1 MKLTKLL
8 AMSAVVACGLTL
20 ASCGGSAKEVT
31 VGIGYSGSF
40 AESYGNMQL
49 DLSAAMVSFEADGTI
64 VDARIDVVQVKVGAN
79 EAKDGL
85 ELKNTN
91 VVDGSVTTKL
101 ELGKDYNMK
110 GSSGIGKEVDA
121 QIEAFAD
128 WCVGK
133 KYNEIAGQLIP
144 GSGHGT
150 AVHEELTSS
159 VTITVDAF
167 VAAIES
173 AWENRS
179 ATAYTVSKDAKIGI
193 AMKSGLAFN
202 YGNPTKEISI
212 DVAGT
217 VVEGGKVVASAI
229 DAIVYPVAIAED
241 GTMSTDTASKYI
253 GSDGL
258 VISKKTLGDDYAM
271 KPASPVGKE
280 WWEQAAIIEAAAIG
294 KTSAEISALVKNEG
308 DLVGATMTLD
318 SYTAMLAKSA
328 TYAEKDVIGPQA

>member
-1 MKLTKLL
+1 MKLNKLL

-20 ASCGGSAKEVT
+20 ASCGGSKEVT

-40 AESYGNMQL
+40 SESYGNMQL

-110 GSSGIGKEVDA
+110 GSSAIGVEVDS

-128 WCVGK
+128 WVVGK
-133 KYNEIAGQLIP
+133 KYNEIASSLIP
-144 GSGHGT
+144 GSGHGIAPHADLAST
-150 AVHEELTSS
+150 C
-159 VTITVDAF
+159 TITVDAF

-173 AWENRS
+173 AWANRS
-179 ATAYTVSKDAKIGI
+179 SSAYTVSKDAKIGI
-193 AMKSGLAFN
+193 AMKSGLAYN

-241 GTMSTDTASKYI
+241 GTMSTDTSSKYI
-253 GSDGL
+253 ENGL
-258 VISKKTLGDDYAM
+258 VVSKKALGDKYAM

-280 WWEQAAIIEAAAIG
+280 WYEQAAIIEAAAIG
-294 KTSAEISALVKNEG
+294 KTSAEIAALVKNEG

-328 TYAEKDVIGPQA
+328 TYAEKELIGPQA